1 MDELH
6 RVTFRFAG
14 STEIHY
20 LGELPDVGDFVSH
33 GNELWEVSRVETDP
47 VGALV
52 ICELPRTPGGGGSRS
67 RGSVESAV

>member
-1 MDELH
+1 MDELQ

-20 LGELPDVGDFVSH
+20 LADLPEAGDLVSH
-33 GNELWEVSRVETDP
+33 GTALWVVDRVENDA

-52 ICELPRTPGGGGSRS
+52 ICQLPRNSDGPSARGG
-67 RGSVESAV
+67 VESFA

>member
-20 LGELPDVGDFVSH
+20 VVDLPEAGDLVSH
-33 GNELWEVSRVETDP
+33 GTELWEVSRVENDS

-52 ICELPRTPGGGGSRS
+52 ICQRPRSSEGPSS
-67 RGSVESAV
+67 RGSVESVA